1 MLSDERSEIM
11 RIANRICF
19 FVGLLWIALGWV
31 GAQASH
37 PFHVCIGQM
46 RHNAES
52 GTWEVSLRMHPRDL
66 ELALSDLHKESVAR
80 ESENF
85 SKVAVDFLE
94 NQFFLISLSETLSAK
109 EIAEQI
115 SGLEPMR
122 SLERKSN
129 SSSDTDGNRRLP
141 RESRS
146 TLQWVGMESERGW
159 LWIHMELVPPVS
171 APSDGKLY
179 LVHRIFLD
187 RIEMQENSV
196 AILHAPGS
204 RGSLQFKKG
213 ESIKPLTVPVE
224 AQPN

>member
-109 EIAEQI
+109 EIAEQV

-129 SSSDTDGNRRLP
+129 SSSDTDGNRRLS

-146 TLQWVGMESERGW
+146 TLHWVGMESERGW

-179 LVHRIFLD
+179 LVHRVFLD

-224 AQPN
+224 VAPN

>member
-1 MLSDERSEIM
+1 M

-19 FVGLLWIALGWV
+19 FGGLLWIALGWV

-46 RHNAES
+46 RHNAQS

-94 NQFFLISLSETLSAK
+94 NQFFLVSLSETLSAK

-159 LWIHMELVPPVS
+159 LWIHMELVPPES

-213 ESIKPLTVPVE
+213 ESIKPLAVPLEV
-224 AQPN
+224 APN

>member
-1 MLSDERSEIM
+1 M

-19 FVGLLWIALGWV
+19 FGGLLWIALGWV
-31 GAQASH
+31 AAQASH

-46 RHNAES
+46 RHNAQS

-80 ESENF
+80 ESESF
-85 SKVAVDFLE
+85 PKVAVDFLE

-129 SSSDTDGNRRLP
+129 SSSDTDGNRKLP

-179 LVHRIFLD
+179 LVHRVFLD

-224 AQPN
+224 VAPN

>member
-1 MLSDERSEIM
+1 M

-19 FVGLLWIALGWV
+19 FGGLLWIALGWV
-31 GAQASH
+31 GAQATH

-46 RHNAES
+46 RHNAQS

-94 NQFFLISLSETLSAK
+94 NQFFLISLSDALSTK

-122 SLERKSN
+122 SSERKST
-129 SSSDTDGNRRLP
+129 SSSDADGNRKLP
-141 RESRS
+141 KESRS
-146 TLQWVGMESERGW
+146 TLQWVGMESQRGW
-159 LWIHMELVPPVS
+159 LWIHMELVPPKA

-187 RIEMQENSV
+187 RIEMQENTV

-204 RGSLQFKKG
+204 RSSLQFKKG
-213 ESIKPLTVPVE
+213 ESIKPLTVPLEVE
-224 AQPN
+224 PN

>member
-1 MLSDERSEIM
+1 M

-19 FVGLLWIALGWV
+19 FGSLLWIALGWV
-31 GAQASH
+31 AAQASH

-46 RHNAES
+46 RHNAQS

-94 NQFFLISLSETLSAK
+94 NQFFLIRLSETLSAK

-129 SSSDTDGNRRLP
+129 SSSDTDGNRKLP

-159 LWIHMELVPPVS
+159 LWIHMELVPPES

-187 RIEMQENSV
+187 RIEMQENTV

-224 AQPN
+224 VEPH

>member
-1 MLSDERSEIM
+1 M

-171 APSDGKLY
+171 APADGKLY

-224 AQPN
+224 VAPN

>member
-19 FVGLLWIALGWV
+19 FSGLLWIALGWV

-109 EIAEQI
+109 EIAEQV

-224 AQPN
+224 VAPN

>member
-224 AQPN
+224 VAPN

>member
-1 MLSDERSEIM
+1 
-11 RIANRICF
+11 
-19 FVGLLWIALGWV
+19 
-31 GAQASH
+31 
-37 PFHVCIGQM
+37 
-46 RHNAES
+46 
-52 GTWEVSLRMHPRDL
+52 MHPRDL
-66 ELALSDLHKESVAR
+66 ELALSELHKESVAR

-85 SKVAVDFLE
+85 SKVAVDFLQ
-94 NQFFLISLSETLSAK
+94 NQFFLIHLSDALSTK

-129 SSSDTDGNRRLP
+129 SSSDTDGKRKLP

-159 LWIHMELVPPVS
+159 LWIHMELVPPES
-171 APSDGKLY
+171 APSDRKLY

-213 ESIKPLTVPVE
+213 ESIKPLAVPLEV
-224 AQPN
+224 APN

>member
-1 MLSDERSEIM
+1 M
-11 RIANRICF
+11 
-19 FVGLLWIALGWV
+19 

-46 RHNAES
+46 RHNAQS

-66 ELALSDLHKESVAR
+66 ELALSDLHQESVTR

-85 SKVAVDFLE
+85 SKAAVDFLE
-94 NQFFLISLSETLSAK
+94 NQFFLISLSDTLSTK

-115 SGLEPMR
+115 SGLAPMR
-122 SLERKSN
+122 SLERKSTP
-129 SSSDTDGNRRLP
+129 SSDTEANPSLP
-141 RESRS
+141 MGKRS

-159 LWIHMELVPPVS
+159 LWIHLELTPPVARGAGS
-171 APSDGKLY
+171 KMY
-179 LVHRIFLD
+179 LAHRIFLD
-187 RIEMQENSV
+187 RIEMQENTV
-196 AILHAPGS
+196 AILHAPGN

-213 ESIKPLTVPVE
+213 ESIKPLTAPVD

>member
-19 FVGLLWIALGWV
+19 FGGLLWIALGWV

-129 SSSDTDGNRRLP
+129 SSSDNDGKRKLP

-224 AQPN
+224 VAPN

>member
-1 MLSDERSEIM
+1 M

-19 FVGLLWIALGWV
+19 FGGLLWIALGWV

-46 RHNAES
+46 RHNAQS

-66 ELALSDLHKESVAR
+66 ELALSDLQKESVAR
-80 ESENF
+80 ESESF
-85 SKVAVDFLE
+85 PKVALDFLE
-94 NQFFLISLSETLSAK
+94 NQFFLIRLSETLSAK

-122 SLERKSN
+122 SLERKSI
-129 SSSDTDGNRRLP
+129 SSSDTDGNRKLP

-159 LWIHMELVPPVS
+159 LWIHMELVPPES

-187 RIEMQENSV
+187 RIEMQENTV

-224 AQPN
+224 VEPK

>member
-94 NQFFLISLSETLSAK
+94 NQFFLVSLSETLSAK

-224 AQPN
+224 VAPN

>member
-1 MLSDERSEIM
+1 M

-19 FVGLLWIALGWV
+19 FSGLLWVALGWV
-31 GAQASH
+31 GAHASH

-46 RHNAES
+46 RHNVQS

-94 NQFFLISLSETLSAK
+94 NQFFLISLSDTLSTK
-109 EIAEQI
+109 EIAEQV

-122 SLERKSN
+122 SLERKSD
-129 SSSDTDGNRRLP
+129 SSSDTDGNRKLP

-159 LWIHMELVPPVS
+159 LWIHMELVPPES

-213 ESIKPLTVPVE
+213 ESIKPLAAPVE
-224 AQPN
+224 VQPN

>member
-1 MLSDERSEIM
+1 MGT
-11 RIANRICF
+11 ANRICF
-19 FVGLLWIALGWV
+19 FSGLLWVALGWM

-46 RHNAES
+46 RHNAQS

-66 ELALSDLHKESVAR
+66 ELALSDLHQESVTR

-85 SKVAVDFLE
+85 SKAAVDFLE
-94 NQFFLISLSETLSAK
+94 NQFFLISLSDTLSTK

-115 SGLEPMR
+115 SGLAPMR
-122 SLERKSN
+122 SLERKSTP
-129 SSSDTDGNRRLP
+129 SSDTEANPSLP
-141 RESRS
+141 MGKRS

-159 LWIHMELVPPVS
+159 LWIHLELTPPVARGAGS
-171 APSDGKLY
+171 KMY
-179 LVHRIFLD
+179 LAHRIFLD
-187 RIEMQENSV
+187 RIEMQENTV
-196 AILHAPGS
+196 AILHAPGN

-213 ESIKPLTVPVE
+213 ESIKPLTAPVD

>member
-1 MLSDERSEIM
+1 M
-11 RIANRICF
+11 RIANRIGF
-19 FVGLLWIALGWV
+19 FGGLLWIALGWV

-66 ELALSDLHKESVAR
+66 ELALSELHKESVAR

-85 SKVAVDFLE
+85 SKVAVDFLQ
-94 NQFFLISLSETLSAK
+94 NQFFLIYLSDALSTK

-159 LWIHMELVPPVS
+159 LWIHMELVPPES

-213 ESIKPLTVPVE
+213 ESIKPLAVPLEV
-224 AQPN
+224 APN

>member
-1 MLSDERSEIM
+1 
-11 RIANRICF
+11 
-19 FVGLLWIALGWV
+19 
-31 GAQASH
+31 
-37 PFHVCIGQM
+37 
-46 RHNAES
+46 
-52 GTWEVSLRMHPRDL
+52 MHPRDL

-94 NQFFLISLSETLSAK
+94 NQFFLIRLSETLSAK

-129 SSSDTDGNRRLP
+129 SSSDTDGNRKLP

-159 LWIHMELVPPVS
+159 LWIHMELVPPES

-187 RIEMQENSV
+187 RIEMQENTV

-224 AQPN
+224 VEPH

>member
-1 MLSDERSEIM
+1 M

-19 FVGLLWIALGWV
+19 FSGLRWVVLGWV
-31 GAQASH
+31 GAHTSH

-46 RHNAES
+46 RHNAQS

-85 SKVAVDFLE
+85 PKVAVDFLE
-94 NQFFLISLSETLSAK
+94 NQFFLIRLSETSNTK

-129 SSSDTDGNRRLP
+129 SSSDTDGNRKLP
-141 RESRS
+141 RERRS

-159 LWIHMELVPPVS
+159 LWIHMELVPPES

-187 RIEMQENSV
+187 RIEMQENTV
-196 AILHAPGS
+196 AILHAPGN

-224 AQPN
+224 VEPK

>member
-1 MLSDERSEIM
+1 M
-11 RIANRICF
+11 RIANRIGF
-19 FVGLLWIALGWV
+19 FGGLLWIALGWV

-46 RHNAES
+46 RHNAQS

-66 ELALSDLHKESVAR
+66 ELALSELHKESIAR

-85 SKVAVDFLE
+85 SKVAVDFLQ
-94 NQFFLISLSETLSAK
+94 NQFFLIYLSDALSTK

-129 SSSDTDGNRRLP
+129 SSSDTDGKRKLA

-159 LWIHMELVPPVS
+159 LWIHMELVPPES

-213 ESIKPLTVPVE
+213 ESIKPLAVPLEV
-224 AQPN
+224 APN

>member
-1 MLSDERSEIM
+1 MGT
-11 RIANRICF
+11 ANRICF
-19 FVGLLWIALGWV
+19 FSGLLWIALGWM

-46 RHNAES
+46 RHNAQS

-66 ELALSDLHKESVAR
+66 ELALSDLHQESVTR

-85 SKVAVDFLE
+85 SKAALDFLE
-94 NQFFLISLSETLSAK
+94 NQFFLISLSDTLSTK

-122 SLERKSN
+122 SLERKSTP
-129 SSSDTDGNRRLP
+129 SSHTEGNPSLP
-141 RESRS
+141 MGKRS

-159 LWIHMELVPPVS
+159 LWIHLELTPPAAS
-171 APSDGKLY
+171 GAGSKMY
-179 LVHRIFLD
+179 LAHRIFLD
-187 RIEMQENSV
+187 RIEMQENTV

-213 ESIKPLTVPVE
+213 ESIKPLTAPVE

>member
-1 MLSDERSEIM
+1 M
-11 RIANRICF
+11 RIANRIGF
-19 FVGLLWIALGWV
+19 FGGLLWIALGWV

-46 RHNAES
+46 RHNAQS

-66 ELALSDLHKESVAR
+66 ELALSELHKESIAR

-85 SKVAVDFLE
+85 SKVAVDFLQ
-94 NQFFLISLSETLSAK
+94 NQFFLIYLSDALSTK

-122 SLERKSN
+122 SLERESN
-129 SSSDTDGNRRLP
+129 SSSDTDGKRKLA

-159 LWIHMELVPPVS
+159 LWIHMELVPPES

-213 ESIKPLTVPVE
+213 ESIKPLAVPLEV
-224 AQPN
+224 APN

>member
-1 MLSDERSEIM
+1 M
-11 RIANRICF
+11 RIANRIGF
-19 FVGLLWIALGWV
+19 FGGLLWIALGWV

-46 RHNAES
+46 RHNAQS

-94 NQFFLISLSETLSAK
+94 NQFFLIYLSDALSTK

-159 LWIHMELVPPVS
+159 LWIHMELVPPES
-171 APSDGKLY
+171 APSDRKLY

-213 ESIKPLTVPVE
+213 ESIKPLAVPLEV
-224 AQPN
+224 APN